1 MTGEICGAAFKAFF
15 SIWCAIL
22 NEYHVRERKLVKR
35 IFSALICSVGF
46 ACAAG
51 ALAQGW
57 PEKPVR
63 FIVGFTPGGPSDILA
78 RALGQ
83 KLADSWGQQVVIEN
97 RPGAGGNIAAE
108 LVAKSPPTAPSGC
121 SATTAFSRPTK
132 AFTA

>member
-1 MTGEICGAAFKAFF
+1 M
-15 SIWCAIL
+15 
-22 NEYHVRERKLVKR
+22 KR
-35 IFSALICSVGF
+35 IFSALICSVGV

-63 FIVGFTPGGPSDILA
+63 FVVGFTPGGPSDILA

-83 KLADSWGQQVVIEN
+83 KLAESWGQQVVIEN

-108 LVAKSPPTAPSGC
+108 LVAKSAPDGTTWLLGNNSIL
-121 SATTAFSRPTK
+121 ATNQSLYGK
-132 AFTA
+132 LGYDQ